1 MTDGRGRMS
10 DDCSLDRHVI
20 RGGGDFSAHGE
31 RGKMQAREW
40 RNPGGHLDLT
50 GGELL
55 RRPPWEGNLVEKRS
69 FYFSSKV
76 REVDSAQGGM
86 EKRSA

>member
-1 MTDGRGRMS
+1 
-10 DDCSLDRHVI
+10 
-20 RGGGDFSAHGE
+20 
-31 RGKMQAREW
+31 MQAREW